1 MRSIVLRFV
10 PNRPRARE
18 HPATSTDLR
27 GPPQGTRIPGII
39 HNFDAVALASS
50 PMMLPMWWKKCT
62 FAVGMNSSY
71 LVISS
76 NTDLVRIAARHV
88 VCITSDGNYS
98 TIVQTGNELRVVTT
112 QLGQLERMIADQLPD
127 LGRTF
132 VRIGKSLIININSV
146 HYINIPKQQLVLVDA
161 LQNRHSLTASKE
173 ALKALKELIE
183 KGELQ

>member
-1 MRSIVLRFV
+1 
-10 PNRPRARE
+10 
-18 HPATSTDLR
+18 
-27 GPPQGTRIPGII
+27 
-39 HNFDAVALASS
+39 
-50 PMMLPMWWKKCT
+50 MWGKKCT